1 MKSDWK
7 GRVCLVTG
15 AAGFGGSHL
24 CSTLVE
30 LGAKVVGF
38 DRWQPRNS
46 YLALSGAIDR
56 IDWIQGDVRDVDLL
70 KQALERFDVAI
81 VFHLAAQPIVPISNT
96 LPMETFSVNAM
107 GAMSVLEAIRLTGNH
122 RDLVFASSGA
132 YYGATTT
139 DKPIAEDHPPLP
151 AMNTYAPSKV
161 AADEMVRTYARIYG
175 TRAAVCRFMNTFG
188 EGDSNF
194 TRLVPRA
201 ARNLALGEQYDFG
214 DRDDG
219 STQLDFL
226 HISDMTRAYIALAEN
241 LDSGIG
247 EAFNIGSGCGR
258 STAEITRA
266 ASLAWD
272 GTEREPLFGGAVR
285 SAPIVKYLDTSKAER
300 ILSWKPRMPLQDALE
315 RTMKWY
321 KANWSRIS

>member
-1 MKSDWK
+1 MKSIWTS
-7 GRVCLVTG
+7 RVCLVTG

-24 CSTLVE
+24 CAALVE
-30 LGAKVVGF
+30 RGAKVVGF

-46 YLALSGAIDR
+46 YLAMSGTSSK
-56 IDWIQGDVRDVDLL
+56 IDWIQGDVRDADLL
-70 KQALERFDVAI
+70 KQALERFDVAT

-107 GAMSVLEAIRLTGNH
+107 GAMSVLEAIRLTGNR

-201 ARNLALGEQYDFG
+201 ARNLALAEPYDFG

-258 STAEITRA
+258 STAEIARA
-266 ASLAWD
+266 ASVAWD
-272 GTEREPLFGGAVR
+272 GSERTPLFRGAPR
-285 SAPIVKYLDTSKAER
+285 ATPIVKYLDTSKAER
-300 ILSWKPRMPLQDALE
+300 ALGWMPQMDLQDAMK
-315 RTMKWY
+315 RTMAWY
-321 KANWSRIS
+321 RNNWGAIA

>member
-1 MKSDWK
+1 MDSGWK
-7 GRVCLVTG
+7 GRICLVTG

-24 CSTLVE
+24 CAALVE
-30 LGAKVVGF
+30 RGAKVVGF
-38 DRWQPRNS
+38 DRWSPRNS
-46 YLALSGAIDR
+46 FLALSGTIDR

-70 KQALERFDVAI
+70 KQALERFDVAT

-107 GAMSVLEAIRLTGNH
+107 GAMAVLEAIRLTGNR

-139 DKPIAEDHPPLP
+139 DEPIAEEHPPLP

-161 AADEMVRTYARIYG
+161 AADEMVRSYARIFG

-201 ARNLALGEQYDFG
+201 ARNLALAEPYDFG

-241 LDSGIG
+241 LDAGIG
-247 EAFNIGSGCGR
+247 EAFNIGSGRGR
-258 STAEITRA
+258 STAEIARA

-272 GTEREPLFGGAVR
+272 GTERTPLFGGPAR
-285 SAPIVKYLDTSKAER
+285 STPIVKYLDTSKAER
-300 ILSWKPRMPLQDALE
+300 ILGWKPAVPLQEALE

-321 KANWSRIS
+321 KDNWSAIA